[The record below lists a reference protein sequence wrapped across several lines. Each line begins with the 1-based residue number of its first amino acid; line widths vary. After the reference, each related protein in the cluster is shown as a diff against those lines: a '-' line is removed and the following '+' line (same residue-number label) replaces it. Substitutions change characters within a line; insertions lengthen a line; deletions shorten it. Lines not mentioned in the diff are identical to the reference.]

1 MSEETTEK
9 DIQIRAAIDE
19 YHQAIAEQ
27 DRIREETTRW
37 QQEHPPPQKPKTV
50 TSMAQIDE
58 YERKNEGWSVPY
70 REQLRMRDEAAD
82 RADKATETL
91 TTLLPRD
98 YGYVYKGHRYVVSS
112 NTGVL
117 STSKL

>member
-1 MSEETTEK
+1 
-9 DIQIRAAIDE
+9 
-19 YHQAIAEQ
+19 
-27 DRIREETTRW
+27 
-37 QQEHPPPQKPKTV
+37 
-50 TSMAQIDE
+50 
-58 YERKNEGWSVPY
+58 
-70 REQLRMRDEAAD
+70 MRDEAAD

-98 YGYVYKGHRYVVSS
+98 YGYVYKGHRYFVAS